1 MGRLRRFRHNRSIIW
16 TYLNRPVAGSS
27 VTAAAAGKADGTWA
41 VRRPFGGGD
50 NGLAGNFADMLR
62 HVGTT

>member
-1 MGRLRRFRHNRSIIW
+1 MGRLRRFRHNRSILW
-16 TYLNRPVAGSS
+16 TYLHRLVAGSS

-41 VRRPFGGGD
+41 ACRPFGGGD